1 MHTLWP
7 PVMDNSDAPD
17 KRKVECAVQIAV
29 DWLIYN
35 QLQGKDGGFATFDF
49 ATGWT
54 SSYPETTGYISE
66 TFLKW
71 SQLRKNEK
79 IAKAA
84 ERALDWLIYIQKPS
98 GGWAGGYISEN
109 RPEIVFNT
117 GQVLRGLIL
126 GYLFFKKNDYFDAAR
141 RAADWLVNIQHPDGF
156 WDKHVYMNAVRVYD
170 TYVAAPI
177 FEFGDLC
184 NDSRYKQAAVK
195 NAFWVIRHKQLPNGW
210 FVDADNTLKHND
222 KPILHTIAYT
232 LDGLLD
238 IAMHT
243 GNEEI
248 FNSSLKTALAVEQ
261 KLKAEKML
269 KGRYD
274 RKWIG
279 YRSICNTG
287 VAQVAIVF
295 AKLYLKTGESHWK
308 TSYNSL
314 INYLL
319 QQQLTMVQDPRLRGA
334 LTGSSPIWGRYEPF
348 RLPNWGV
355 KYLIDALMY
364 NDLVNG

>member
-1 MHTLWP
+1 
-7 PVMDNSDAPD
+7 MDNSDTPD
-17 KRKVECAVQIAV
+17 PIKTNWAVRAAI
-29 DWLIYN
+29 DWLLHN
-35 QLQGKDGGFATFDF
+35 QQQGNDGGFATYDF

-54 SSYPETTGYISE
+54 SSYPETSGYIAE

-71 SQLRKNEK
+71 PQLRENEN
-79 IAKAA
+79 IVTAA
-84 ERALDWLIYIQKPS
+84 ERALNWLLSIQKPS
-98 GGWAGGYISEN
+98 GGWAGGYYSEN

-117 GQVLRGLIL
+117 GQVLRGMYQ
-126 GYLFFKKNDYFDAAR
+126 GYLFFKKTEYIDAAR
-141 RAADWLVNIQHPDGF
+141 KAADWLVKIQHSGGY

-170 TYVAAPI
+170 TYVAAPLY
-177 FEFGDLC
+177 ELGVLLQEPLY
-184 NDSRYKQAAVK
+184 REAAIK
-195 NAFWVIRHKQLPNGW
+195 NVLWVVRHKQLPNGW
-210 FVDADNTLKHND
+210 FEDADNTLKHND

-238 IAMHT
+238 VAIHT

-248 FNSSLKTALAVEQ
+248 FESSLKTALAIEN
-261 KLKAEKML
+261 KLKAEKVL

-274 RKWIG
+274 RNWTG
-279 YRSICNTG
+279 HRSICNTG
-287 VAQVAIVF
+287 VAQVAVVF
-295 AKLYLKTGESHWK
+295 AKLYRKTSETHWK
-308 TSYNSL
+308 DSYNRL

-319 QQQLTMVQDPRLRGA
+319 QQQIDVQDPNLKGA

-364 NDLVNG
+364 NALVNG